1 VPHRHSGSG
10 AAAAAAAAAPP
21 WTSLPHNRS
30 ELLPKQIKIGEESG
44 EAIAS
49 SIMKNIG
56 QGPIVSLREPSF
68 KLSHQPQAQ
77 PKTDKK
83 PNDQVLTVNIKKVSA
98 FFSNCL

>member
-1 VPHRHSGSG
+1 MNLAQGDVV
-10 AAAAAAAAAPP
+10 
-21 WTSLPHNRS
+21 LPHTRS
-30 ELLPKQIKIGEESG
+30 ELLPKQTKIDEESG

-49 SIMKNIG
+49 NITKNIG

-83 PNDQVLTVNIKKVSA
+83 PNDQVLTVDIKKVSG
-98 FFSNCL
+98 FFSNCS